1 MLSFSGILGSNSIY
15 PEELL
20 IRESEKAMSKATKQS
35 RYSKHWLAKI
45 LLLAALGLTTL
56 LPVVVSAAADQ
67 PAVMEGSATPTP
79 TPEPIKPPAEYMVS
93 WNT

>member
-1 MLSFSGILGSNSIY
+1 MLFFSGILRSNPTY
-15 PEELL
+15 PEGLL

-35 RYSKHWLAKI
+35 RYSKRWLAKI

-67 PAVMEGSATPTP
+67 PAVMKESATPTP
-79 TPEPIKPPAEYMVS
+79 TPEPIEPPAEFMVS